1 MGVALIHSFTVYR
14 QRGAFKRWSVMC
26 ACLTFAFVIVGTFIS
41 RSGLVQS
48 VHAFEGDNV
57 SLVLFGGLIAAS
69 VLAGIVG
76 LIVRWKSF
84 GPAKAGG
91 DDISSMMSK
100 DAAYYFNNLIMI
112 VFTLMLTF
120 MTIAPAL
127 PFNLKFSTGT
137 YDAIAR
143 PLGILYLIV
152 LTACPLLSWG
162 KTEGKQFW
170 KRARIPGACA
180 LVLFAVLMFYYAT
193 YLLPSYQANV
203 AYYQELAAQG
213 SVSASEMLSTL
224 GPAWYYNGLTVV
236 GLLVASLLLFNSLFM
251 LGRGIR
257 AYREKHGG
265 NVFGAAFGMLANR
278 AASFGGFV
286 SHLAMAVILVG
297 LIGSSMFVT
306 ERVGYVGYD
315 EATDSTTEDFTI
327 QDFTL
332 KYTSNTIEEMANGDD
347 ILYTVNYDVFKD
359 GEFVGSVSPA
369 VQLVQSTQQQKL
381 VAGVISFPTE
391 DLFVVYKGVNTNGDF
406 SMDVRVNPLITPVWV
421 GFGLLMLGVL
431 IATAGRRGAKRGKQ
445 AEEVS
450 DDLPREDS
458 AAKVDE
464 KKREEA

>member
-1 MGVALIHSFTVYR
+1 MGRALAALHAVLLVLPGRGHRPWRHLGVRRARLGGYWGWDPVENASLLSWIVGVALIHSFTVYR

-213 SVSASEMLSTL
+213 SVSASEMPVSYTHLDVYKRQVFPYPVR
-224 GPAWYYNGLTVV
+224 G
-236 GLLVASLLLFNSLFM
+236 NSR
-251 LGRGIR
+251 RG
-257 AYREKHGG
+257 
-265 NVFGAAFGMLANR
+265 NF
-278 AASFGGFV
+278 
-286 SHLAMAVILVG
+286 
-297 LIGSSMFVT
+297 GSS
-306 ERVGYVGYD
+306 
-315 EATDSTTEDFTI
+315 
-327 QDFTL
+327 
-332 KYTSNTIEEMANGDD
+332 
-347 ILYTVNYDVFKD
+347 
-359 GEFVGSVSPA
+359 
-369 VQLVQSTQQQKL
+369 
-381 VAGVISFPTE
+381 FP
-391 DLFVVYKGVNTNGDF
+391 V
-406 SMDVRVNPLITPVWV
+406 
-421 GFGLLMLGVL
+421 
-431 IATAGRRGAKRGKQ
+431 
-445 AEEVS
+445 
-450 DDLPREDS
+450 
-458 AAKVDE
+458 
-464 KKREEA
+464 